1 MSYECQASRKQS
13 ITSSDFITFFEV
25 NTLKPV
31 KISFNEITAVAWLQ
45 SSESISYALFS
56 SRMLVTFISSKITL
70 IKKKAAFFSRQNR
83 KLFLLQKKKKAF
95 LQEKPFLMVFFLQKV
110 WSKCSCVPSQFHDLV
125 CHPVFFVLMV

>member
-70 IKKKAAFFSRQNR
+70 IKKKLLFFLDKIGNFFSC
-83 KLFLLQKKKKAF
+83 KKKKKAF

-110 WSKCSCVPSQFHDLV
+110 
-125 CHPVFFVLMV
+125 

>member
-56 SRMLVTFISSKITL
+56 SRILVTFISSKITL
-70 IKKKAAFFSRQNR
+70 IKKKLLFFLDKIGNFFSC
-83 KLFLLQKKKKAF
+83 KKKKAF

-110 WSKCSCVPSQFHDLV
+110 
-125 CHPVFFVLMV
+125 